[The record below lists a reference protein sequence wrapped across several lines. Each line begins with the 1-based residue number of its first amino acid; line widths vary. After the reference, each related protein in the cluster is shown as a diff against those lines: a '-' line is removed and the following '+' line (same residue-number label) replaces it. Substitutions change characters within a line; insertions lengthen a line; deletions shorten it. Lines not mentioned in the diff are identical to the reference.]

1 MITKYNYL
9 RIAFQVTFRN
19 CPVKS
24 DKGQHVRNYN
34 LAQLVAEE
42 NWRHL
47 NLDLETYC
55 HKKCVNGYKGHLSFH
70 IFLIFTFY
78 GEKRGS

>member
-9 RIAFQVTFRN
+9 QIAFQVTFRN
-19 CPVKS
+19 FPTKS

-34 LAQLVAEE
+34 LAQLVAEK

-47 NLDLETYC
+47 KNLDLKTHCQKQY
-55 HKKCVNGYKGHLSFH
+55 VNVYKGHFK
-70 IFLIFTFY
+70 IPKDDCT
-78 GEKRGS
+78 